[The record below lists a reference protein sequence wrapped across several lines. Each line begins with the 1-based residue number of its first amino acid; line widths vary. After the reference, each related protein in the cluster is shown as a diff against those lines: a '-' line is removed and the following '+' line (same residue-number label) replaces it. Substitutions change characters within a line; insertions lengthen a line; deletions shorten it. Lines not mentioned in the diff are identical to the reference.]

1 MRPIHYSRPRTSPM
15 LWALSL
21 DRRQKADTFIR
32 RGIAA
37 AIRYIASK
45 AVRFALAVVKI
56 YVLRP
61 VYWFLTMMPHLLTPH
76 FLSTATLTRQSARSR
91 L

>member
-1 MRPIHYSRPRTSPM
+1 MRYAV
-15 LWALSL
+15 LL
-21 DRRQKADTFIR
+21 DHRRKADGLVR
-32 RGIAA
+32 EAIAA

-61 VYWFLTMMPHLLTPH
+61 VYWFLTTMPHLLTPH

>member
-1 MRPIHYSRPRTSPM
+1 MP
-15 LWALSL
+15 WAPWL
-21 DRRQKADTFIR
+21 DHRREADVFL
-32 RGIAA
+32 GGAVAA

-45 AVRFALAVVKI
+45 AVGFALAVVKI

-61 VYWFLTMMPHLLTPH
+61 VYRFLTTMPHLLTPH